1 MEREVEKRGQGREE
15 YNAAVSG
22 TVWRACARVRTHPYR
37 EVEYHRHSEV
47 THAVFF
53 VDNCAAEMGFILR

>member
-1 MEREVEKRGQGREE
+1 MSKKREIEEMEREVEKKGQGREE
-15 YNAAVSG
+15 HSAAVSG

-47 THAVFF
+47 TPIV
-53 VDNCAAEMGFILR
+53 LSSL